1 MYPKEGEEQLT
12 LDEIIASVNARSN
25 KEWHS
30 QEWGRFQLTLFS
42 FLVSASF
49 LAAYNPTTFYS
60 GIVYIASSTLRPVF
74 IINLFMGFL
83 YEVTNPDPLI
93 KLVEACYI
101 HRHEQNLV
109 EEEETYRMLVEI
121 VRSPELLKA
130 MSGSSLKGECDPLL
144 DKLDQKTKQKLLH
157 LQKLE
162 AKGFDVEKLKMRILN
177 GEKQSDFDEID

>member
-1 MYPKEGEEQLT
+1 M
-12 LDEIIASVNARSN
+12 
-25 KEWHS
+25 
-30 QEWGRFQLTLFS
+30 FS
-42 FLVSASF
+42 LLVSASF

-60 GIVYIASSTLRPVF
+60 GIVYIASTTLRPVF

-93 KLVEACYI
+93 KIIEACYI

-121 VRSPELLKA
+121 IRSPELLKA

-162 AKGFDVEKLKMRILN
+162 QKGFDVEKLKRRILN
-177 GEKQSDFDEID
+177 GEKKNEFDETD